1 MGELALK
8 RRKMLPEIK
17 ETILQDL
24 NFVKDWQAVIFRN
37 YSYVPTKRIASVL
50 KTDVS
55 VIDKEANRLGLVFEE
70 ENLIFNEKGYQ
81 TIIRNNWF
89 LLPYSQLMD
98 IVGMSKERLNFIL
111 REEDFFAGK
120 LGGFKPK
127 CKEVIYCPLTIDEEL
142 KTEEIAKIVRNYL
155 QKDKVRPFEFFGN
168 FTNEKDYDKK
178 TSNDN
183 NLIIHGYLSPCGNA
197 FKTDS
202 KEYLSD
208 ELLMEY
214 ANCGIKGIWIHGVL
228 STLSYNP
235 FNPTESEDYQ
245 ENRKQ
250 LKSLIDRAF
259 KYGIKIYLYLNEP
272 RRILLEKFKGQ
283 EHLCG
288 TVLNGFGSLCTSTKE
303 VREYLYTAV
312 KDLVEYCEN
321 LGGIFNITMSEYLT
335 HCKSHVETE
344 CPRCKDIPIEELCA
358 GVINLMAKAIR
369 DSGKN
374 TEMIANLW
382 GWSPNNKWNENQ
394 VLHGIELIDRD
405 VSIMETSE
413 FWLDL
418 NKGGVKLNLV
428 DYSFSNPGPS
438 KLSALKY
445 KKAKEL
451 GHKVYAKVQVNNS
464 WECSCVPYLPVFDL
478 VLEHL
483 NNLSAE
489 GVENLLLSWTTGGYP
504 SKTLKL
510 VNDYYSD
517 KQFSLEKFYKQNY
530 NYPEVVKKA
539 VSLFCDGFRNF
550 PFSINVLYYS
560 PHTLGPSNLW
570 SLKQEN
576 KRSSMVC
583 FSFDDYKTYISPYP
597 YDVYVRLYRK
607 LLNRF
612 EKAIAMLEKYISDKD
627 ILEIYTYMRVAY
639 VHFKADLLQ
648 TRFSHYKDKPIK
660 NKKILLD
667 CLEKE
672 RDIAIELIELMAQ
685 DARVGFEASN
695 HYFYTERNLLEK
707 IINTDK
713 LIKELN

>member
-1 MGELALK
+1 V
-8 RRKMLPEIK
+8 LPEIK
-17 ETILQDL
+17 KTVLQDL
-24 NFVKDWQAVIFRN
+24 NFVKDWQTVIFRN
-37 YSYVPTKRIASVL
+37 YSYVPTENIASVL
-50 KTDVS
+50 KTDVA
-55 VIDKEANRLGLVFEE
+55 VIDKEASRLGLVFEE
-70 ENLIFNEKGYQ
+70 QNLIFSQKGYQ

-89 LLPYSQLMD
+89 ILPYSQLTTLTKMTE
-98 IVGMSKERLNFIL
+98 ERLNFIL

-120 LGGFKPK
+120 LGGFKP
-127 CKEVIYCPLTIDEEL
+127 CCEEVYYCPLTEDEIV
-142 KTEEIAKIVRNYL
+142 KTEKIASVIKKYL
-155 QKDKVRPFEFFGN
+155 QKDKVKPFEFFDSLN
-168 FTNEKDYDKK
+168 KNCQTDSARKV
-178 TSNDN
+178 NDN
-183 NLIIHGYLSPCGNA
+183 NLIVHGYLSPCGNA

-202 KEYLSD
+202 REYLTD
-208 ELLMEY
+208 QLLSEY

-235 FNPTESEDYQ
+235 FNPEESVGYED
-245 ENRKQ
+245 NRKE
-250 LKSLIDRAF
+250 LKSLIDRALKF
-259 KYGIKIYLYLNEP
+259 GIKIYLYLNEP
-272 RRILLEKFKGQ
+272 RRIPLEKFKGQ

-303 VREYLYTAV
+303 VREYLYNAV
-312 KDLVEYCEN
+312 KDLVVYCEN

-335 HCKSHVETE
+335 HCKSHVQTD
-344 CPRCKDIPIEELCA
+344 CPRCKDIPMEELCA
-358 GVINLMAKAIR
+358 DTINLIAKAVR

-382 GWSPNNKWNENQ
+382 GWSPNNMWNETQ
-394 VLHGIELIDRD
+394 ILHGIELIDKD

-428 DYSFSNPGPS
+428 DYSVSNPGPS

-445 KKAKEL
+445 KKAKQK
-451 GHKVYAKVQVNNS
+451 GHKVYAKVQFNNS
-464 WECSCVPYLPVFDL
+464 WECSCVPYLPAFDL
-478 VLEHL
+478 VVEHL
-483 NNLSAE
+483 NNLQAV
-489 GVENLLLSWTTGGYP
+489 GVKNLLLSWTTGGYP

-510 VNDYYSD
+510 VNEFYSD
-517 KQFSLEKFYKQNY
+517 TNFSLEKFYKDNY
-530 NYPEVVKKA
+530 NYPEIVKKA
-539 VSLFCDGFRNF
+539 VSLFCEGFRSF

-583 FSFDDYKTYISPYP
+583 FSFDDYKNYTSPYP
-597 YDVYVRLYRK
+597 YAVYVRLYRK

-612 EKAIAMLEKYISDKD
+612 MKAMDLLEKYTSDKD
-627 ILEIYTYMRVAY
+627 ICEIYNYIRVAY

-648 TRFSHYKDKPIK
+648 TRFSHYKNKPIK
-660 NKKILLD
+660 NKEVLLD
-667 CLEKE
+667 CLNKE
-672 RDIAIELIELMAQ
+672 RQITVELIKLIAK
-685 DARVGFEASN
+685 DARIGFEASN

-713 LIKELN
+713 LIEELTSI